1 MPDAF
6 NAAASARANVV
17 LPQDSGPTMAIF
29 NGRVAPLNIP
39 LLSKY
44 GKAVNYTPLA
54 ALSTAGQLFSTSR
67 GDSPVRQLW
76 TRKLSPC
83 REMDL
88 SVLIK
93 KQANHEITHIQ
104 REKPCGTIVDKTAKS
119 LFRQA
124 HFRPLI
130 F

>member
-1 MPDAF
+1 
-6 NAAASARANVV
+6 
-17 LPQDSGPTMAIF
+17 MAIF
-29 NGRVAPLNIP
+29 NGRVAPLDIP

-54 ALSTAGQLFSTSR
+54 ALSTAGQRFSTSE

-88 SVLIK
+88 LDLIK
-93 KQANHEITHIQ
+93 KQALHWITHIQ
-104 REKPCGTIVDKTAKS
+104 REKSCGTIVDKAIKS
-119 LFRQA
+119 LFLQA
-124 HFRPLI
+124 HFRQLI